1 MEVIMK
7 RNAVFAFASCFIAAA
22 ILFLTGCGKE
32 ESATV
37 KSPEGKVT
45 VTTKQDGGKD
55 VVKIETKQG
64 SLTIKPGQQA
74 VSVAELGAPVYPG
87 SEVVT
92 SGQLDNAKGPATG
105 IAATYMMSTNDSY
118 DKVVSF
124 YKANLK
130 NIQQT
135 MNHTIGDQKMTIF
148 MSGKAGNVRSIQIVA
163 KTSGGPTNIQVTRI
177 TEK

>member
-7 RNAVFAFASCFIAAA
+7 RNTAFAFASCFIAAA
-22 ILFLTGCGKE
+22 ILFMTGCGKD

-37 KSPEGKVT
+37 KTPEGKVT
-45 VTTKQDGGKD
+45 VTNKQDSGKD
-55 VVKIETKQG
+55 VVKIETNQG
-64 SLTIKPGQQA
+64 SLTIKAGQQA
-74 VSVAELGAPVYPG
+74 VSETELGAPVYPG
-87 SEVVT
+87 SEVVS
-92 SGQLDNAKGPATG
+92 SGQLGDAKGPAPG
-105 IAATYMMSTNDSY
+105 IAATYIMSTNDSY

-135 MNHTIGDQKMTIF
+135 VNHTIGDQTMTIF

-163 KTSGGPTNIQVTRI
+163 KTTGGPTNIQITRI